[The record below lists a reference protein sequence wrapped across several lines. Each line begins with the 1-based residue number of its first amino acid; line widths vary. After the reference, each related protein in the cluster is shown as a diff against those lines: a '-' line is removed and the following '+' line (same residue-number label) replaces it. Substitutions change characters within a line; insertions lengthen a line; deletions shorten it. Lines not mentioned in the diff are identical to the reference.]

1 MCLLLCL
8 TRMVNPSYLTNAYSL
23 PCLGASQYTFHGTR
37 IYFRLCGH
45 KLGGSESRPGVSRKT
60 TFVVRS
66 SHSNIQKK
74 PLEGKGVNT
83 IIYPFSSQGE
93 ILVHKSIS
101 KKHTNRYLRPTEPL
115 GLRDG
120 WRAAKYERT
129 RYFPLDR
136 FVGKTLM
143 KGLWRTCLC
152 MDSQVYAPG
161 KPLI

>member
-1 MCLLLCL
+1 MIYCCNKTQEDRGQKLVRGSDFLF
-8 TRMVNPSYLTNAYSL
+8 SL
-23 PCLGASQYTFHGTR
+23 PWLGAFQYTFHGTR
-37 IYFRLCGH
+37 IYFRLRGH

-74 PLEGKGVNT
+74 SLEGKGVNI
-83 IIYPFSSQGE
+83 IIYSLSSQVE

-129 RYFPLDR
+129 RCFPPHR
-136 FVGKTLM
+136 PAGKSLM
-143 KGLWRTCLC
+143 TSLWRTCLC
-152 MDSQVYAPG
+152 MN
-161 KPLI
+161 